1 MIDRNEIH
9 MFKIAAEAILS
20 TEKKRWPCMKKIHET
35 ANQNNAN
42 HIFYNYAKPY
52 GEQLKAYETTLET
65 SNNINEIKKIFN
77 ELSLLKSYCDAHIFI
92 DRIETEQMMNK
103 KGVTNEIT

>member
-1 MIDRNEIH
+1 MIDRN
-9 MFKIAAEAILS
+9 
-20 TEKKRWPCMKKIHET
+20 
-35 ANQNNAN
+35 
-42 HIFYNYAKPY
+42 
-52 GEQLKAYETTLET
+52 ETTLET

-103 KGVTNEIT
+103 KRSNK